1 MSGKPEQAALVF
13 LSSKKYLAA
22 SLLVAVAVYA
32 LGFLVTYPTWL
43 LTVEVAVTVLA
54 LFVFGSMKYRIDKN
68 ALTYGAA
75 LVIVATFFHVAPNQH
90 SSVYAGLQ
98 ELAAWAKTDLLSLQK
113 LEKLIHA
120 DTLLFIFGLTFFVN
134 AVTQTRLLETV
145 GLAVLRRSKGNVA
158 RTIGLLGALV
168 AFLSGILDG
177 VSMIGLL
184 IRVYLIVLLLAKA
197 DDDQLIYVVMLSTA
211 ITTVCGM
218 WLAYGE
224 PPNLIMKANLYPV
237 LNDAFFLRHCLPAA
251 VGSYFIVLFNLHRR
265 LRRYHIKLSAIDIF
279 EEQAAD
285 VRFLQTEKY
294 GELLSPLEIVEEH
307 RATLAATTDAV
318 RALLHQ
324 GSPLGPALLQAG
336 VDRAERLHILGRYLS
351 PELAQPADRY
361 YSAEGEERNEH
372 LAEIKEILKERGT
385 KRRRAQKA
393 ALLSFIPFV
402 LLLVWHAS
410 DHSVP
415 LFCSS
420 AAGFIC
426 ALAAIIPYRRMT
438 KSALGEAM
446 HESREYLFLVPLFLS
461 ISLLQ
466 RAGTFDEL
474 GALLRSGTEA
484 FGRLPL
490 ALGQFVGC
498 TVLSAL
504 LDNNVV
510 ADFAGRALQGLDI
523 AAVYLYALAQIAGYA
538 VGGCLTHI
546 GSAQSI
552 IAFSIIIRQ
561 IKPEF
566 TPWMWVR
573 SMAGLVGELA
583 LWMLVIITIQ
593 AWFLS

>member
-197 DDDQLIYVVMLSTA
+197 DDEQLIYVVMLSTA

-218 WLAYGE
+218 
-224 PPNLIMKANLYPV
+224 
-237 LNDAFFLRHCLPAA
+237 
-251 VGSYFIVLFNLHRR
+251 
-265 LRRYHIKLSAIDIF
+265 
-279 EEQAAD
+279 
-285 VRFLQTEKY
+285 
-294 GELLSPLEIVEEH
+294 
-307 RATLAATTDAV
+307 
-318 RALLHQ
+318 
-324 GSPLGPALLQAG
+324 
-336 VDRAERLHILGRYLS
+336 
-351 PELAQPADRY
+351 
-361 YSAEGEERNEH
+361 
-372 LAEIKEILKERGT
+372 
-385 KRRRAQKA
+385 
-393 ALLSFIPFV
+393 
-402 LLLVWHAS
+402 
-410 DHSVP
+410 
-415 LFCSS
+415 
-420 AAGFIC
+420 
-426 ALAAIIPYRRMT
+426 
-438 KSALGEAM
+438 
-446 HESREYLFLVPLFLS
+446 
-461 ISLLQ
+461 
-466 RAGTFDEL
+466 
-474 GALLRSGTEA
+474 
-484 FGRLPL
+484 
-490 ALGQFVGC
+490 
-498 TVLSAL
+498 
-504 LDNNVV
+504 
-510 ADFAGRALQGLDI
+510 
-523 AAVYLYALAQIAGYA
+523 
-538 VGGCLTHI
+538 
-546 GSAQSI
+546 
-552 IAFSIIIRQ
+552 
-561 IKPEF
+561 
-566 TPWMWVR
+566 
-573 SMAGLVGELA
+573 
-583 LWMLVIITIQ
+583 
-593 AWFLS
+593 